1 MKGVYPVTA
10 YGIIKFLHIAFV
22 AAWFGGASLMAMFL
36 RDAICTG
43 ETGRMD
49 HALNRAQR
57 WNLTMFIPTSVIVL
71 LTGIYM
77 MLQFDGDKPLWL
89 LVKERFG
96 SLFILAFILVIV
108 LYGRK
113 ALAKVKSDGIE
124 KEQVIGTV
132 KRYIMLLNI
141 SVLCMVV
148 LMFFASVKL

>member
-1 MKGVYPVTA
+1 MTA
-10 YGIIKFLHIAFV
+10 YGFIKFLHIAFV
-22 AAWFGGASLMAMFL
+22 AAWFGGAALMAMFL
-36 RDAICTG
+36 RDAIRTDQVD
-43 ETGRMD
+43 RMN

-71 LTGIYM
+71 LTGIFM
-77 MLQFDGDKPLWL
+77 MMQTGGEKPLWL

-96 SLFILAFILVIV
+96 SLFILLFILFIV

-124 KEQVIGTV
+124 KEQVIGIL
-132 KRYIMLLNI
+132 KRYIMLLNL

-148 LMFFASVKL
+148 LMFFASVKLI